1 MKIVAN
7 ETYIE
12 RRAKMGEVLP
22 LVSLGLLVGSL
33 ALTYFKPEWMGVT
46 MVMVLL
52 GFFASIAGSYYVNRF
67 NGNTPMFKELPKLLK
82 GLPDG
87 YTLLMYKLPVH
98 FVLVGPGGLTAI
110 KVKNQSGDIGFHEGR
125 WQHAQ
130 RMKVLR
136 QFGGEE
142 GLGKPDAQALA
153 LVQDLEKYLSKRL
166 PAGVKVPV
174 QGIALFINPAAQLDT
189 VESPVPVLWSKE
201 LKGWLRNK
209 GRRTALPK
217 ETRRVLAE
225 ALEI

>member
-7 ETYIE
+7 ESYIE
-12 RRAKMGEVLP
+12 KRIKMGEFLP
-22 LVSLGLLVGSL
+22 LASLGLLGGSL
-33 ALTYFKPEWMGVT
+33 ALTYFKPEWTMVT

-67 NGNTPMFKELPKLLK
+67 NGNTPMFKEIPKLLK
-82 GLPDG
+82 GLSDE
-87 YTLLMYKLPVH
+87 YALLMYKLPAP

-125 WQHAQ
+125 WHHAQ
-130 RMKVLR
+130 RMKFLR

-142 GLGKPDAQALA
+142 SLGKPDEQAFTLA
-153 LVQDLEKYLSKRL
+153 QDLEEYLAQRL
-166 PAGVKVPV
+166 PDDVTVPV

-189 VESPVPVLWSKE
+189 AESPVPVLWSKE

-209 GRRTALPK
+209 GRRPALPK
-217 ETRRVLAE
+217 ETRRVLTE